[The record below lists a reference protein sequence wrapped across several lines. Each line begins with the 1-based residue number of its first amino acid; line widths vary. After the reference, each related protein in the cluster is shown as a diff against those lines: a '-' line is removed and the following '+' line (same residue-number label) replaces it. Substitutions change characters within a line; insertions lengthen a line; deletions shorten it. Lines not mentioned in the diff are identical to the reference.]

1 MVAKSNSMAN
11 KTKSMLQVRRILQLL
26 SDGYSKR
33 EVSRQTGASRNTI
46 DSYELRFH
54 GSGKSYGELLKYSD
68 TDLAS
73 LVYAKVTVKETDL
86 RRQYLNE
93 HLDYFVKELDRTG
106 VTRELLWDEY
116 RQSAPESYRY
126 SQFCELLS
134 RYVRKKSPV
143 YHNTYTPGELTEF
156 DFAGKKTSYI
166 DRLTGEIVECPVLVF
181 TLPYSSFSYIEPLA
195 SSRLE
200 HLVPAMNRAVE
211 YFGGVTKVTLTDN
224 MKQIVTQT
232 NRYEP
237 SFTLLAE
244 QWSVHYNT
252 TLKAARPAKPKD
264 KPSVEKSVHLSYQR
278 INARIRNETFYSLEE
293 LRARVRELLDE
304 FNDRVMFKQ
313 GVSRRDKFMSEE
325 KHLLR
330 ELPAEPFMLKSR
342 TKAKVKPNYHVILGE
357 DWHQYSVPHQYIGQ
371 DVIIVYDEQVV
382 EVFIDNLKRIA
393 VHKRDFRR
401 NGYTTLSEHMPE
413 SHLKYK
419 QQKGWNE
426 DDFISRAAKIGQQTE
441 IAINKMLGA
450 KAFIEQTYD
459 GCLGVLRLADKY
471 GNDRLEAACKR
482 ANVGSRINYKILHN
496 ILKNNLD
503 KIPVADNGL
512 TLFIPKHENIRGA
525 EAYN

>member
-1 MVAKSNSMAN
+1 
-11 KTKSMLQVRRILQLL
+11 MLQIRRILQLL
-26 SDGYSKR
+26 SDGHSKR
-33 EVSRQTGASRNTI
+33 EVSRQTFASRNTI
-46 DSYELRFH
+46 DSYEARFLK
-54 GSGKSYGELLKYSD
+54 SGKSYNELLQLPD
-68 TDLAS
+68 TELAL
-73 LVYAKVTVKETDL
+73 LVYTSRTIKEPDP
-86 RRQYLNE
+86 RRQHLNE
-93 HLDYFVKELDRTG
+93 HLDYFLNELGRTG

-116 RQSAPESYRY
+116 RQTVSENYSYSR
-126 SQFCELLS
+126 FCDILS
-134 RYVRKKSPV
+134 WHSNKKSPV
-143 YHNTYTPGELTEF
+143 YHNTYAPGELTEF
-156 DFAGKKTSYI
+156 DFAGKKMSYV
-166 DRLTGEIVECPVLVF
+166 DRSTGEILECPVLVF

-211 YFGGVTKVTLTDN
+211 YFGGVTKVTMTDN

-252 TLKAARPAKPKD
+252 ALKAARPAKPKD
-264 KPSVEKSVHLSYQR
+264 KPTVEKSVHLSYQR
-278 INARIRNETFYSLEE
+278 INARIRNEIFYSLEE
-293 LRARVRELLDE
+293 LKARVRELLDE
-304 FNDRVMFKQ
+304 FNDRPMFKQ
-313 GVSRRDKFMSEE
+313 SVSRREKFISEE
-325 KHLLR
+325 RHLLR

-382 EVFIDNLKRIA
+382 EVFIDIIKRIA
-393 VHKRDFRR
+393 VHRRDYRR
-401 NGYTTLSEHMPE
+401 NGYTTLPEHMPE

-419 QQKGWNE
+419 EQKGWTE
-426 DDFISRAAKIGQQTE
+426 DDFIIRASKIGEQTE

-459 GCLGVLRLADKY
+459 GCIGVLRLADKY
-471 GNDRLEAACKR
+471 GNERLEAACRR
-482 ANVGSRINYKILHN
+482 ANGGSRINYKILHN

-503 KIPVADNGL
+503 KIPVEKNEL
-512 TLFIPKHENIRGA
+512 TLFIPEHYNIRGA